1 MRSFSQRDSVGNL
14 THPGRIPHEVAK
26 PIPGGFARP
35 RALDKTES
43 NVEIFVAKWL
53 PFLYFRRQGLI
64 GAAVAALLMQLT
76 IILWPIAS
84 FWAMSHATQAQETR
98 KWYALYR
105 RDF

>member
-1 MRSFSQRDSVGNL
+1 MYPPCKAGL
-14 THPGRIPHEVAK
+14 EVQ
-26 PIPGGFARP
+26 
-35 RALDKTES
+35 
-43 NVEIFVAKWL
+43 VEIFVAKWL
-53 PFLYFRRQGLI
+53 PFLYFRRQGRV

-84 FWAMSHATQAQETR
+84 FWAMGQAVKSQESD